1 MRNEPGEVE
10 LSSLVTL
17 FQVNERIQEMTP
29 EYFPWRLTLQQG
41 TLSLR
46 RKKGQLV
53 FEKPLGEVEEDWWE
67 PSRILNLRI
76 DGEDR
81 SLCFVSPLLLRTAY
95 HSGCGP
101 LNLFFLIRGVK
112 RSKACED
119 ETRAE
124 IVKWRAVFPE
134 K

>member
-1 MRNEPGEVE
+1 MENETGEVE

-17 FQVNERIQEMTP
+17 FHVNERTQEMAV
-29 EYFPWRLTLQQG
+29 EYFPWRLTLKQG

-46 RKKGQLV
+46 GKKGQLV
-53 FEKPLGEVEEDWWE
+53 FEKPLGEVEEAWWK
-67 PSRILNLRI
+67 PSRVLNLRV
-76 DGEDR
+76 DGEGH

-95 HSGCGP
+95 HSGCGT
-101 LNLFFLIRGVK
+101 LNLFFLIRGMK
-112 RSKACED
+112 RAKACED

-124 IVKWRAVFPE
+124 IVKWRVVFPE